1 MRAVNHFLS
10 YELRADY
17 LVIRLKFLVD
27 FLPQLILQKNVCSG
41 HDEPRAPTSGMFFQA
56 LSCHLND
63 YRVLTVLRGCT
74 VHAVGGTS
82 PIFRF
87 ERSRWDTL
95 IQICTGS
102 TLHFYTK

>member
-1 MRAVNHFLS
+1 MSEGRLFSNQVEVSRRFPAP
-10 YELRADY
+10 ADS
-17 LVIRLKFLVD
+17 
-27 FLPQLILQKNVCSG
+27 PKNVCSG